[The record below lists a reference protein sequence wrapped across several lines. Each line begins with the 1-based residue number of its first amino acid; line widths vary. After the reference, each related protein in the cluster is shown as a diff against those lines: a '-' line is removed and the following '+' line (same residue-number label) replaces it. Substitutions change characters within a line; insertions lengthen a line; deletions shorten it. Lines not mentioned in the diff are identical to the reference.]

1 MSTTPPDGP
10 DAPPP
15 AQAALGSVDDRPRP
29 PDPVTIVVADGRADR
44 RAVMVRWLQVD
55 GRFSVV
61 GEAEDAGTAVEVLAA
76 TVPDVAFIDIDLPS
90 GSFQPDGSASATPVA
105 DGVGALAIAHR
116 LRPAVRLVAVAVDDD
131 DRAYAALAAGAMGL
145 YLWDDPVATA
155 VDVAAGVARGEAP
168 LTVGWAGRIIDEVRW
183 LAREPGLV
191 PAPELTPTELEVLRR
206 VAAGATPAAIAELH
220 GVTVHLVG
228 LHAGVAV
235 TKVRRH
241 HDDLHQLD
249 VLRPG

>member
-1 MSTTPPDGP
+1 MSEIRTGGPGDPPGHAVLDKRP
-10 DAPPP
+10 QPPE
-15 AQAALGSVDDRPRP
+15 
-29 PDPVTIVVADGRADR
+29 PVTIVVADGDPGR
-44 RAVMVRWLQVD
+44 RATLVRWLNND
-55 GRFSVV
+55 GRFDVV
-61 GEAEDAGTAVEVLAA
+61 GQADDATSAVETIVTTA
-76 TVPDVAFIDIDLPS
+76 PDVAFVDIDLPS
-90 GSFQPDGSASATPVA
+90 GADVTDGIA
-105 DGVGALAIAHR
+105 ALAIAHR
-116 LRPAVRLVAVAVDDD
+116 RRPAVRLVAVAVDDD

-145 YLWDDPVATA
+145 YIWNDPVATA
-155 VDVAAGVARGEAP
+155 VDVAAGVVRGESP

-206 VAAGATPAAIAELH
+206 IAAGATSAAIAELH

-241 HDDLHQLD
+241 HDDVLQLEL
-249 VLRPG
+249 VRPA